1 MAKKIKLS
9 GKITVEVLVN
19 SFSALQYLTQQP
31 LRPLIAFRLSKVL
44 NSVQK
49 HLDAYNAARKPIFE
63 KFAKDD
69 QPKLDL
75 AGMPLFDA
83 EKNPILHRRVPQ
95 DDVEKFTKKLR
106 PVLDEIVNVKIEDIR
121 IKDLGNVQVSAEM
134 LKQLDWLI
142 DE

>member
-31 LRPLIAFRLSKVL
+31 LRPIIAFRLSKIL

-49 HLDAYNAARKPIFE
+49 YLDAYNVARKPIFE
-63 KFAKDD
+63 KFAKED
-69 QPKLDL
+69 QPKLNP
-75 AGMPLFDA
+75 AGMPMFDG
-83 EKNPILHRRVPQ
+83 EGQPILDRRVPQ
-95 DDVEKFTKKLR
+95 DDIEKFKEKLR